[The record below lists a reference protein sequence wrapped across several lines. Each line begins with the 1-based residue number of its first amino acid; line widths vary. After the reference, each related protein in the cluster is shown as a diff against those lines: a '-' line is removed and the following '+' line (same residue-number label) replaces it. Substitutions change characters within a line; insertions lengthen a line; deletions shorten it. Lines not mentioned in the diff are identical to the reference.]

1 MSIKNAIE
9 AVERT
14 RNEYLKETTS
24 KNKRILFGKVVEG
37 KIRLNYHAKSNKS
50 YRKNNYKK

>member
-1 MSIKNAIE
+1 MSIKNAIK

-50 YRKNNYKK
+50 YREDNYKK